1 MSRTIYVI
9 GIGAGDPE
17 HLTLQAVAAM
27 NRVDVFFTIDKGA
40 VDGGA
45 TADLAALRAELLARH
60 VTRPHRVVAAP
71 EVPRDRDPAASAA
84 YVDTAT
90 RWQLRRGMLY
100 EAMIAE
106 ALRPGETG
114 AFLVWGDPALYDGT
128 LPLLQRIA
136 ERTHDQLRIVSIPG
150 ISSVAALAAAHRL
163 VLNRVGA
170 PVLITTG
177 RRLADEGMPR
187 DVDDV
192 VVMLDGRTAFADLPD
207 TDLDIFWGAYLGT
220 PDELLVSGDLL
231 AARDEIVRHRA
242 DGRAR
247 HGWIMDIYLLR
258 RRPSARQRP
267 ALSGGRDRCPIGS
280 PVAVDARRRCR
291 FARDRARRPNISLP
305 TSSPVDAP
313 HGSAEHARPAP
324 SPHPRARSPR
334 RTACRHAAVGVV
346 RQAAEGEGDPAGDG
360 EGERRG
366 LHGDRPVRLG
376 APGAPPRP

>member
-1 MSRTIYVI
+1 MTRTIYVI
-9 GIGAGDPE
+9 GIGAGNPE

-60 VTRPHRVVAAP
+60 VTRRHRVVAAP
-71 EVPRDRDPAASAA
+71 EVPRDREPAA
-84 YVDTAT
+84 YVDTASYVDLAT

-150 ISSVAALAAAHRL
+150 ISSVAALAAAHGL

-177 RRLADEGMPR
+177 RRLADEGMPP
-187 DVDDV
+187 DLDDV
-192 VVMLDGRTAFADLPD
+192 IVMLDGRAAFADLPD
-207 TDLDIFWGAYLGT
+207 TDLDVFWGAYLGT
-220 PDELLVSGDLL
+220 PDEILVSGDLP
-231 AARDEIVRHRA
+231 AVRDDIVRQRA
-242 DGRAR
+242 EARAR
-247 HGWIMDIYLLR
+247 RGWIMDTYLLR
-258 RRPSARQRP
+258 RRLHASDP
-267 ALSGGRDRCPIGS
+267 
-280 PVAVDARRRCR
+280 
-291 FARDRARRPNISLP
+291 ARRPN
-305 TSSPVDAP
+305 TAP
-313 HGSAEHARPAP
+313 D
-324 SPHPRARSPR
+324 
-334 RTACRHAAVGVV
+334 V
-346 RQAAEGEGDPAGDG
+346 
-360 EGERRG
+360 
-366 LHGDRPVRLG
+366 RPVP
-376 APGAPPRP
+376 PG